1 VPELVLEGVSKV
13 FRGGVQAV
21 RDLDLRVADG
31 ELLAVV
37 GPSGCG
43 KTTTLRLIA
52 GLERPTA
59 GTIRLGDRVV
69 NDVPPGHR
77 GVAMVFQDYAL
88 YPHLSVRGNLVFNP
102 RLRRIPRA
110 VRDRRAAEAA
120 ELLGVGH
127 LLDRMPATLSGG
139 ERQRVA
145 VGRAITADPRCLLL
159 DEPLSNLDPSRREH
173 LRAALAGVHR
183 RLGLTTLYVT
193 HDAREAETIGDRV
206 AVMAGGRLQAVKEKP
221 PAPESRG

>member
-13 FRGGVQAV
+13 YRGRVQAV
-21 RDLDLRVADG
+21 RALDLRVADR
-31 ELLAVV
+31 ELLAIV

-43 KTTTLRLIA
+43 KTTTLRLVA

-59 GTIRLGDRVV
+59 GTIRLGGRVV
-69 NDVPPGHR
+69 NGVPPGDR

-88 YPHLSVRGNLVFNP
+88 YPHLSVHGNLVFNP
-102 RLRRIPRA
+102 RLRRVPRA
-110 VRDRRAAEAA
+110 ERERRARDAA
-120 ELLGVGH
+120 DLLGVGH

-145 VGRAITADPRCLLL
+145 VGRAIAARPRCLLL
-159 DEPLSNLDPSRREH
+159 DEPLSNLDAPLREQ
-173 LRAALAGVHR
+173 LREVLAEVHR
-183 RLGLTTLYVT
+183 RLALTTLYVT
-193 HDAREAETIGDRV
+193 HDSREADALADRT
-206 AVMAGGRLQAVKEKP
+206 AVMAAGRLVGINEKP